1 MQFINGDRGKNYPSK
16 DKLSSEGIP
25 FISAV
30 NLSNGTVSQDN
41 LLCVSEAQYQKL
53 GSGKLEKNDLVF
65 CIRGSLGKKAI
76 YPFDIGAIASSLVI
90 LRRFINDDVFLRFV
104 NVYTSSP
111 FLFDEIRK
119 YDNGTA
125 QPNLSA
131 NNFMLFLLPL
141 PSLPEQHRIVARID
155 QLMARCDAL
164 EKLRTEREE
173 KRLAVHAAAIKQLL
187 DASSSPPR
195 MRGSS
200 HSDSLD
206 SRLCGNDGFD
216 FIQQHFGEL
225 YTVKENVAELRKA
238 ILQPV
243 VVKLVVA

>member
-30 NLSNGTVSQDN
+30 NLSNGTVSQEN

-90 LRRFINDDVFLRFV
+90 LRRYLKEETFLYFV
-104 NVYTSSP
+104 DIYMSSP
-111 FLFDEIRK
+111 FLFEEIRK

-131 NNFMLFLLPL
+131 NNFMCFRIPL
-141 PSLPEQHRIVARID
+141 PPSRNN
-155 QLMARCDAL
+155 
-164 EKLRTEREE
+164 T
-173 KRLAVHAAAIKQLL
+173 
-187 DASSSPPR
+187 ASSPAST
-195 MRGSS
+195 S
-200 HSDSLD
+200 
-206 SRLCGNDGFD
+206 
-216 FIQQHFGEL
+216 
-225 YTVKENVAELRKA
+225 
-238 ILQPV
+238 
-243 VVKLVVA
+243 